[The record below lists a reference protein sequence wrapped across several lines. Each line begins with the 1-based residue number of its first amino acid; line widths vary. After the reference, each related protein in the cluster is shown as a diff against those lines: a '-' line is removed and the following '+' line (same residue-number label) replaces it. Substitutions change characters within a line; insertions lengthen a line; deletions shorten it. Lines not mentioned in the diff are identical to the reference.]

1 MREAL
6 ADDFETYHCMIDIN
20 FGAWGNTLEYDIGQ
34 WLCIISLCNFMTTVD
49 HAITLHSTIHA
60 WIT

>member
-20 FGAWGNTLEYDIGQ
+20 FGAWGNTLEYDIGH
-34 WLCIISLCNFMTTVD
+34 W
-49 HAITLHSTIHA
+49 TIGFA
-60 WIT
+60 LFPSVTS